1 MNMGEEKPRSD
12 DRAREHGRSRS
23 HRRKRFRLGT
33 WLAEMRWRFLNWFL
47 NWWYAP
53 SDDASPDHE
62 YYGHSRK
69 SRLSKIWRR
78 VRRAFR
84 ELWLGKLFGA
94 IYTRLYDWWYPP
106 SQESSSYP
114 GHGSRGSRRRSRFA
128 LAQRRLQR
136 RFKQS
141 PFARWSEGAYSR
153 FYEWWYPVTKS
164 PYPYLGY
171 HGPKRRSRPVV
182 LWRDFRHSVR
192 NSPLGKGYRRILDR
206 WHGWWY
212 PPTQSSSRH
221 HPNSKSGQVSRPVLA
236 FRRWRRWFLRT
247 WIGREFGWVLEES
260 IVLFYFLRSEI
271 VEALAWRRIKRF
283 FSKKLNVAAVVIL
296 IAAGVAGYRYSMPRY
311 RAYVEQQYAR
321 QADQYVKKR
330 DFHRAYLRAHQ
341 VLELNPDNS
350 TATRVNADLSDWA
363 NLPYALYWRQRT
375 VALAPSAT
383 NRLALAST
391 AIRLEQ
397 APYPTAAKALS
408 EVDPECRLT
417 ASYHLVAG
425 ALALKLNQV
434 GEAEKHYAEALRIQ
448 PDNPV
453 TRMSL
458 AVLQLQSKNPNV
470 IRDSRMTLELLNT
483 DGKLGILPMRSLVA
497 ESIASQQYAR
507 AEQISSQII
516 TNTQATF
523 GDRLLH
529 LTILHNAARTNFQDF
544 LKETQ
549 QKAMERPVYIG
560 ELASWLNQY
569 GFSSRSITWL
579 RGLPRET
586 ASQAL
591 IPLAMADSYAALKQW
606 KELED
611 YLEGEQWHGMEHI
624 RIAMLSYAI
633 KNQADKERAVFS
645 WDRAVRLASENPGA
659 LSILAQTALSWG
671 WIPEA
676 EQVLW
681 RSATK
686 FPKDP
691 WALMM
696 LQNLYTVRRDTVG
709 LRRAYQTLMRQDPKD
724 KLARNNFA
732 MVSLLSGYELPTA
745 HGYAAELYAAEPA
758 NPIFA
763 STYAFSLHLQ
773 GKSKEGL
780 AVLRALKPAELADP
794 GLAVYYGILLA
805 AVGDI
810 KASKDYLGMAD
821 KAILLPEE
829 AALVTSAKGAK
840 SKKGG

>member
-1 MNMGEEKPRSD
+1 MGEEKPRSD
-12 DRAREHGRSRS
+12 ERAREHGRSRS
-23 HRRKRFRLGT
+23 HRHKRFRLGN
-33 WLAEMRWRFLNWFL
+33 WLADMRWRFFNWFL

-53 SDDASPDHE
+53 SDDASPDHG
-62 YYGHSRK
+62 YYGHSRR

-78 VRRAFR
+78 VRRSLR

-94 IYTRLYDWWYPP
+94 IFTRLYDWWYPP

-136 RFKQS
+136 RYKHS
-141 PFARWSEGAYSR
+141 PFARWSESAYNR

-182 LWRDFRHSVR
+182 LWRDFKHSVR
-192 NSPLGKGYRRILDR
+192 NSPLGKGYRRILDG
-206 WHGWWY
+206 WHLWWY
-212 PPTQSSSRH
+212 PATESSSRH
-221 HPNSKSGQVSRPVLA
+221 YPNAMFGRVSRPVLA
-236 FRRWRRWFLRT
+236 FRRWRRWFLKT

-283 FSKKLNVAAVVIL
+283 FSKKLNVSAVVIL
-296 IAAGVAGYRYSMPRY
+296 IAAGVAGYWYSMPRY
-311 RAYVEQQYAR
+311 RVYVEQQYAR

-330 DFHRAYLRAHQ
+330 DFHRAYLRAQQ
-341 VLELNPDNS
+341 VLKINPDNS

-375 VALAPSAT
+375 VALAPTAT

-391 AIRLEQ
+391 AIRVEQ
-397 APYPTAAKALS
+397 APYPTAAKALA
-408 EVDPECRLT
+408 EVDPEYRLT

-497 ESIASQQYAR
+497 ESIASREYAR
-507 AEQISSQII
+507 AEQISSQIL

-529 LTILHNAARTNFQDF
+529 LTILHNAARTNFQDC

-569 GFSSRSITWL
+569 GFSSQSITWL

-586 ASQAL
+586 SSQAL

-611 YLEGEQWHGMEHI
+611 YLEGEQWSGMEHI

-645 WDRAVRLASENPGA
+645 WDRAVRLASEDASA
-659 LSILAQTALSWG
+659 LNTLAQVALNWG
-671 WIPEA
+671 WVIEA

-686 FPKDP
+686 FPKQI
-691 WALMM
+691 WSLMV
-696 LQNLYTVRRDTVG
+696 LQNFYTVRRDTAG
-709 LRRAYQTLMRQDPKD
+709 LRRVYQTLMQRDPKD

-732 MVSLLSGYELPTA
+732 MVSLLSGYEVPIA
-745 HGYAAELYAAEPA
+745 HGYAAELYAAEPT

-773 GKSKEGL
+773 GKSNEGL

-794 GLAVYYGILLA
+794 AFAVYYGVLLA
-805 AVGDI
+805 AAGEI
-810 KASKDYLGMAD
+810 KASKEYLGLAD

-829 AALVTSAKGAK
+829 VALVASAKGAK
-840 SKKGG
+840 SKNGG

>member
-23 HRRKRFRLGT
+23 HRRKRFRLGN

-53 SDDASPDHE
+53 SDDASPDQE
-62 YYGHSRK
+62 YYGHSRR
-69 SRLSKIWRR
+69 SRVSKIWRR
-78 VRRAFR
+78 VRRGFR
-84 ELWLGKLFGA
+84 ELWLGKLFRA
-94 IYTRLYDWWYPP
+94 ISTRLYDWWYPP

-114 GHGSRGSRRRSRFA
+114 GHGYRASRRRSRFA
-128 LAQRRLQR
+128 LARRRLQR

-192 NSPLGKGYRRILDR
+192 NSPLGKGHRRILDR
-206 WHGWWY
+206 LHEWWY
-212 PPTQSSSRH
+212 PPTQSSSRRY
-221 HPNSKSGQVSRPVLA
+221 PNSNSGQVSRPILA
-236 FRRWRRWFLRT
+236 FRRWRRWFLST
-247 WIGREFGWVLEES
+247 WIGREFGWIIEES

-271 VEALAWRRIKRF
+271 AEALAWRRIKKF
-283 FSKKLNVAAVVIL
+283 FSKKLNVAAMVIL

-375 VALAPSAT
+375 VALAPSST
-383 NRLALAST
+383 SRLALAAT

-397 APYPTAAKALS
+397 APYPTAAKALA

-425 ALALKLNQV
+425 ALALKLNQI

-458 AVLQLQSKNPNV
+458 AVLQLQSKNPNI

-497 ESIASQQYAR
+497 QSIASQDYAR
-507 AEQISSQII
+507 AEQISSQIL
-516 TNTQATF
+516 TNAQAAF

-529 LTILHNAARTNFQDF
+529 LTILHNAARTNFQGF

-569 GFSSRSITWL
+569 GFSSQAITWL

-591 IPLAMADSYAALKQW
+591 IPLALADSYATLKQW
-606 KELED
+606 KEMED
-611 YLEGEQWHGMEHI
+611 YLDGEQWSGMEHI

-633 KNQADKERAVFS
+633 KNQADKERAIFS

-676 EQVLW
+676 DQVLW

-821 KAILLPEE
+821 KAVLLPEE
-829 AALVTSAKGAK
+829 VALVTSAKARGK
-840 SKKGG
+840 NGG